1 MSFIVVMAEL
11 FPKEGA
17 ENQLV
22 PLAETLVEETLKEEG
37 NIDYKFLKSLKDGN
51 FIFVEQWESV
61 EALSKHMASP
71 HFQLFSKESA
81 DLAENMEIK
90 VLGAE
95 EVNLYE

>member
-22 PLAETLVEETLKEEG
+22 PLAEALVEETLKEEG

-71 HFQLFSKESA
+71 PFQLFSKESA

>member
-1 MSFIVVMAEL
+1 MSFLVVMAEL
-11 FPKEGA
+11 FPKEGKA
-17 ENQLV
+17 DEII
-22 PLAETLVEETLKEEG
+22 PLAEALVEETLKEEG
-37 NIDYKFLKSLKDGN
+37 NIDYKFLKSIKDGT
-51 FIFVEQWESV
+51 FLFVEQWESP

-81 DLAENMEIK
+81 DLADDMEIK